1 MVSAVSIVAVE
12 ERAVALAS
20 WNGNEPLREIEDN
33 VQVEYERRF
42 VDQNGAP
49 IRCTR
54 RIGAAPTPW
63 LLVGALVP
71 IKGFAPD
78 EG

>member
-1 MVSAVSIVAVE
+1 MSAVSIVAVE

-54 RIGAAPTPW
+54 RIVAAPTPW
-63 LLVGALVP
+63 ATGGHLGAHQ
-71 IKGFAPD
+71 GFCP
-78 EG
+78 